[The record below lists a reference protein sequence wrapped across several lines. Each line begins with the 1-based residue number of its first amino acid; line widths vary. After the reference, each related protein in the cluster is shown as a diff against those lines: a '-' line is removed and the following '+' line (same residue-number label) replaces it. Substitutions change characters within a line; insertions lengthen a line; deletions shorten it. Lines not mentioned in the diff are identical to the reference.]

1 MNLSMQFQNKQKN
14 NIKALALLMG
24 LIFLFSTKLIAQKAV
39 NRLILWDVT
48 ASMVGSTN
56 NTPPNYGYNANSDI
70 DKQVREGL
78 IKIISD
84 TKEDD
89 GVFNIY
95 PFGSDILEYKSFLNT
110 SNGRKDAI
118 NYITNYTID
127 KQPKGYTNICGAWD
141 KAMIHIDPKLRNV
154 IYLFTDGSQNIAY
167 GQDGINCLSSTVNK
181 YCSLTKGTDTYTF
194 YVSLNVADKT
204 FKGIL
209 ANACKNITVVDKPL
223 GPGVGIL
230 NLPLKLVAKFQPLSF
245 NVQDNSSSA
254 ERFTADGGSMPSDL
268 KKINADLEINTQD
281 KLGIKATITS
291 NKDGNL
297 DVNFTLEDISGKAI
311 ATLKTIQNLN
321 IVGNIKVSIE
331 GSTEVTEIP
340 INIINKKSPQL
351 NFIIK

>member
-1 MNLSMQFQNKQKN
+1 MLFQNKQKN
-14 NIKALALLMG
+14 NIKAII
-24 LIFLFSTKLIAQKAV
+24 IFMAFIFSFSTKIIAQKAV

-70 DKQVREGL
+70 DKKVREGL
-78 IKIISD
+78 INIIND
-84 TKEDD
+84 TKDDD

-95 PFGSDILEYKSFLNT
+95 PFGSDVIEYKSFLNT
-110 SNGRKDAI
+110 SNGRKEAI
-118 NYITNYTID
+118 NYITNYKID

-204 FKGIL
+204 FQGIL
-209 ANACKNITVVDKPL
+209 ANACKNITVVDVPPL
-223 GPGVGIL
+223 GPGQGTFIL
-230 NLPLKLVAKFQPLSF
+230 PIKLVAKFQPLNF

-254 ERFTADGGSMPSDL
+254 ERFTADGGTMPTDL

-321 IVGNIKVSIE
+321 IVGKIKVSIE

>member
-1 MNLSMQFQNKQKN
+1 
-14 NIKALALLMG
+14 
-24 LIFLFSTKLIAQKAV
+24 
-39 NRLILWDVT
+39 
-48 ASMVGSTN
+48 
-56 NTPPNYGYNANSDI
+56 
-70 DKQVREGL
+70 
-78 IKIISD
+78 
-84 TKEDD
+84 
-89 GVFNIY
+89 
-95 PFGSDILEYKSFLNT
+95 
-110 SNGRKDAI
+110 
-118 NYITNYTID
+118 
-127 KQPKGYTNICGAWD
+127 
-141 KAMIHIDPKLRNV
+141 
-154 IYLFTDGSQNIAY
+154 
-167 GQDGINCLSSTVNK
+167 LSSTVNK

-204 FKGIL
+204 FQGIL
-209 ANACKNITVVDKPL
+209 ANACKNITVVTADDVKNK
-223 GPGVGIL
+223 GI

-254 ERFTADGGSMPSDL
+254 ERFTVDGGTMPTDL

-291 NKDGNL
+291 NKEGNL

-321 IVGNIKVSIE
+321 IVGKIKVSIE

>member
-1 MNLSMQFQNKQKN
+1 MLFQNKQKN
-14 NIKALALLMG
+14 NIKAII
-24 LIFLFSTKLIAQKAV
+24 IFMAFIFSFSTKIIAQKAV

-56 NTPPNYGYNANSDI
+56 STPPNYGYNANSDI

-78 IKIISD
+78 IKIITD
-84 TKEDD
+84 TKDDD
-89 GVFNIY
+89 GVFIIY

-110 SNGRKDAI
+110 SNGRKEAT
-118 NYITNYTID
+118 NYITNYKID

-167 GQDGINCLSSTVNK
+167 GPDGINCLSSTVNK

-204 FKGIL
+204 FQGIL
-209 ANACKNITVVDKPL
+209 ANACKNITVVTADDVKNK
-223 GPGVGIL
+223 GI

-254 ERFTADGGSMPSDL
+254 ERFTADGGTMPTDL

-321 IVGNIKVSIE
+321 IVGKIKVSVE

>member
-1 MNLSMQFQNKQKN
+1 MAF
-14 NIKALALLMG
+14 
-24 LIFLFSTKLIAQKAV
+24 IFSFSTKIIAQKAV

-56 NTPPNYGYNANSDI
+56 STPPNYGYNANSDI

-78 IKIISD
+78 IKIITD
-84 TKEDD
+84 TKDDD
-89 GVFNIY
+89 GGFNIY

-110 SNGRKDAI
+110 SNGRKEAT
-118 NYITNYTID
+118 NYITNYKID

-141 KAMIHIDPKLRNV
+141 KAMNHIDPKLRNV

-167 GQDGINCLSSTVNK
+167 GPDGINCLSSTVNK

-204 FKGIL
+204 FQGIL
-209 ANACKNITVVDKPL
+209 ANACKNITVVTADDVKNK
-223 GPGVGIL
+223 GI

-254 ERFTADGGSMPSDL
+254 ERFTADGGTMPTDL

-321 IVGNIKVSIE
+321 IVGKIKVSVE

>member
-1 MNLSMQFQNKQKN
+1 MLFQNKQKN
-14 NIKALALLMG
+14 NIKAII
-24 LIFLFSTKLIAQKAV
+24 IFMAFIFSFSTKIIAQKAV

-78 IKIISD
+78 IKIITD
-84 TKEDD
+84 TKDDD

-110 SNGRKDAI
+110 SNGRKEAI
-118 NYITNYTID
+118 NYITNYKID

-167 GQDGINCLSSTVNK
+167 GPDGINCLSSTVNK

-204 FKGIL
+204 FQGIL
-209 ANACKNITVVDKPL
+209 SNACKNITVVTADDVKNK
-223 GPGVGIL
+223 GI

-254 ERFTADGGSMPSDL
+254 ERFTVDGGTMPTDL

-291 NKDGNL
+291 NKEGNL

-321 IVGNIKVSIE
+321 IVGKIKVSVE

>member
-1 MNLSMQFQNKQKN
+1 
-14 NIKALALLMG
+14 
-24 LIFLFSTKLIAQKAV
+24 
-39 NRLILWDVT
+39 
-48 ASMVGSTN
+48 
-56 NTPPNYGYNANSDI
+56 
-70 DKQVREGL
+70 
-78 IKIISD
+78 
-84 TKEDD
+84 
-89 GVFNIY
+89 
-95 PFGSDILEYKSFLNT
+95 
-110 SNGRKDAI
+110 
-118 NYITNYTID
+118 
-127 KQPKGYTNICGAWD
+127 
-141 KAMIHIDPKLRNV
+141 MIHIDPKLRNV

-167 GQDGINCLSSTVNK
+167 GPDGINCLSSTVNK

-204 FKGIL
+204 FQGIL
-209 ANACKNITVVDKPL
+209 ANACKNITVVTADDVKNK
-223 GPGVGIL
+223 GI

-254 ERFTADGGSMPSDL
+254 ERFTADGGTMPTDL

-321 IVGNIKVSIE
+321 IVGKIKVSVE

>member
-1 MNLSMQFQNKQKN
+1 MPFQNNQKN
-14 NIKALALLMG
+14 NIKAI
-24 LIFLFSTKLIAQKAV
+24 LIFMAFIFSFSTKIIAQKAV

-56 NTPPNYGYNANSDI
+56 STPPNYGYNANSDI

-78 IKIISD
+78 IKIITD
-84 TKEDD
+84 TKDDD

-110 SNGRKDAI
+110 SNGRKEAI
-118 NYITNYTID
+118 NYIKNYKID

-167 GQDGINCLSSTVNK
+167 GPDGINCLSSTVNK

-204 FKGIL
+204 FQGIL
-209 ANACKNITVVDKPL
+209 ANACKNITVVTADDVKNK
-223 GPGVGIL
+223 GI

-254 ERFTADGGSMPSDL
+254 ERFTVDGGTMPTDL

-291 NKDGNL
+291 NKEGNL

-321 IVGNIKVSIE
+321 IVGKIKVSIE

>member
-1 MNLSMQFQNKQKN
+1 MAF
-14 NIKALALLMG
+14 
-24 LIFLFSTKLIAQKAV
+24 IFSFSTKIIAQKAV

-56 NTPPNYGYNANSDI
+56 STPPNYGYNANSDI

-78 IKIISD
+78 IKIITD
-84 TKEDD
+84 TKDDD
-89 GVFNIY
+89 GGFNIY

-110 SNGRKDAI
+110 SNGRKEAT
-118 NYITNYTID
+118 NYITNYKID

-167 GQDGINCLSSTVNK
+167 GPDGINCLSSTVNK

-204 FKGIL
+204 FQGIL
-209 ANACKNITVVDKPL
+209 ANACKNITVVTADDVKNK
-223 GPGVGIL
+223 GI

-254 ERFTADGGSMPSDL
+254 ERFTADGGTMPTDL

-321 IVGNIKVSIE
+321 IVGKIKVSIE

>member
-1 MNLSMQFQNKQKN
+1 MLFQNKQKN
-14 NIKALALLMG
+14 NIKAII
-24 LIFLFSTKLIAQKAV
+24 IFMAFIFSFSTKIIAQKAV

-78 IKIISD
+78 IKIITD
-84 TKEDD
+84 TKDDD
-89 GVFNIY
+89 GIFNIY

-110 SNGRKDAI
+110 SNGRKEAI
-118 NYITNYTID
+118 NYITNYKID

-167 GQDGINCLSSTVNK
+167 GPDGINCLSSTVNK

-204 FKGIL
+204 FQGIL
-209 ANACKNITVVDKPL
+209 ANACKNITVVTADDVKNK
-223 GPGVGIL
+223 GI

-321 IVGNIKVSIE
+321 IVGKIKVSIE

>member
-1 MNLSMQFQNKQKN
+1 MLFQNKQKN
-14 NIKALALLMG
+14 NIKAIMFFMAF
-24 LIFLFSTKLIAQKAV
+24 IFSFSTKIIAQKAV

-78 IKIISD
+78 IKIITD
-84 TKEDD
+84 TKDDD

-95 PFGSDILEYKSFLNT
+95 PFGSDILEYKSFLNI

-118 NYITNYTID
+118 NYITNYKID
-127 KQPKGYTNICGAWD
+127 KQPRGYTNICGAWD

-194 YVSLNVADKT
+194 YISLNVADKT
-204 FKGIL
+204 FQGIL
-209 ANACKNITVVDKPL
+209 ANACKNITVVTADDVKNK
-223 GPGVGIL
+223 GI

-254 ERFTADGGSMPSDL
+254 ERFTADGGTMATDL

-321 IVGNIKVSIE
+321 IVGKIKVSVE

>member
-1 MNLSMQFQNKQKN
+1 MPFQNNQKN
-14 NIKALALLMG
+14 NIKAI
-24 LIFLFSTKLIAQKAV
+24 LIFMAFIFSFSTKIIAQKAV

-78 IKIISD
+78 IKIITD
-84 TKEDD
+84 TKDD
-89 GVFNIY
+89 EGVFNIY

-110 SNGRKDAI
+110 SNGRKEAI
-118 NYITNYTID
+118 NYIKNYKID

-167 GQDGINCLSSTVNK
+167 GPDGINCLSSTVNK

-204 FKGIL
+204 FQGIL
-209 ANACKNITVVDKPL
+209 ANACKNITVVTADDVKNK
-223 GPGVGIL
+223 GI

-254 ERFTADGGSMPSDL
+254 ERFTVDGGTMPTDL

-291 NKDGNL
+291 NKEGNL

-321 IVGNIKVSIE
+321 IVGKIKVSIE

>member
-1 MNLSMQFQNKQKN
+1 MLFQNKQKN
-14 NIKALALLMG
+14 NIKAIIIFMG

-78 IKIISD
+78 IKIITD
-84 TKEDD
+84 TKDDD

-95 PFGSDILEYKSFLNT
+95 PFGSDVLEYKSFLNT
-110 SNGRKDAI
+110 SNGRQEAI
-118 NYITNYTID
+118 NYITNYKID

-167 GQDGINCLSSTVNK
+167 GPDGINCLSSTVNK

-204 FKGIL
+204 FQGIL
-209 ANACKNITVVDKPL
+209 ANACKNITVVTADDVKNK
-223 GPGVGIL
+223 GIP
-230 NLPLKLVAKFQPLSF
+230 LPLKLVAKFQPLSF

-254 ERFTADGGSMPSDL
+254 ERFTADGGTMPTDL

-321 IVGNIKVSIE
+321 IVGKIKVSVE

>member
-1 MNLSMQFQNKQKN
+1 MLFQNKQKN
-14 NIKALALLMG
+14 NIKAII
-24 LIFLFSTKLIAQKAV
+24 IFMAFIFSFSTKIIAQKAV

-78 IKIISD
+78 IKIIND
-84 TKEDD
+84 TKDDD

-95 PFGSDILEYKSFLNT
+95 PFGSDVIEYKSFLNT
-110 SNGRKDAI
+110 SNGRKEAI
-118 NYITNYTID
+118 NYITNYKID

-204 FKGIL
+204 FQGIL
-209 ANACKNITVVDKPL
+209 ANACKNITVVTADDVKNK
-223 GPGVGIL
+223 GI

-254 ERFTADGGSMPSDL
+254 ERFTADGGTMPTDL

-281 KLGIKATITS
+281 KLGLKATITS

-321 IVGNIKVSIE
+321 IVGKIKVSVE

>member
-1 MNLSMQFQNKQKN
+1 MLFQNKQKN
-14 NIKALALLMG
+14 NIKAII
-24 LIFLFSTKLIAQKAV
+24 IFMAFIFSFSTKIIAQKAV

-78 IKIISD
+78 IKIITD
-84 TKEDD
+84 TKDDD

-110 SNGRKDAI
+110 SNGRKEAI
-118 NYITNYTID
+118 NYITNYKID

-167 GQDGINCLSSTVNK
+167 GPDGINCLSSTVNK

-204 FKGIL
+204 FQGIL
-209 ANACKNITVVDKPL
+209 ANACKNITVVTADDVKNK
-223 GPGVGIL
+223 GI

-254 ERFTADGGSMPSDL
+254 ERFTVDGGTMPTDL

-321 IVGNIKVSIE
+321 IVGKIKVSVE

>member
-1 MNLSMQFQNKQKN
+1 MLFQNKQKN
-14 NIKALALLMG
+14 NIKAII
-24 LIFLFSTKLIAQKAV
+24 IFMAFIFSFSTKIIAQKAV

-78 IKIISD
+78 IKIITD
-84 TKEDD
+84 TKDDD

-110 SNGRKDAI
+110 SNGRKEAI
-118 NYITNYTID
+118 NYITNYKID

-167 GQDGINCLSSTVNK
+167 GPDGINCLSSTVNK

-204 FKGIL
+204 FQGIL
-209 ANACKNITVVDKPL
+209 ANACKNITVVTADDVKNK
-223 GPGVGIL
+223 GI

-254 ERFTADGGSMPSDL
+254 ERFTVDGGTMPTDL

-291 NKDGNL
+291 NKEGNL

-321 IVGNIKVSIE
+321 IVGKIKVSVE

>member
-1 MNLSMQFQNKQKN
+1 MPFQNNQKN
-14 NIKALALLMG
+14 NIKAI
-24 LIFLFSTKLIAQKAV
+24 LIFMAFIFSFSTKIIAQKAV

-78 IKIISD
+78 IKIITD
-84 TKEDD
+84 TKDDD

-110 SNGRKDAI
+110 SNGRKEAI
-118 NYITNYTID
+118 NYIKNYKID

-167 GQDGINCLSSTVNK
+167 GPDGINCLSSTVNK

-204 FKGIL
+204 FQGIL
-209 ANACKNITVVDKPL
+209 ANACKNITVVTADDVKNK
-223 GPGVGIL
+223 GI

-254 ERFTADGGSMPSDL
+254 ERFTVDGGTMPTDL

-291 NKDGNL
+291 NKEGNL

-321 IVGNIKVSIE
+321 IVGKIKVSIE

>member
-14 NIKALALLMG
+14 NIKAIMFFMA
-24 LIFLFSTKLIAQKAV
+24 LIFSFSTKIIAQKAV
-39 NRLILWDVT
+39 NRIILWDVT

-56 NTPPNYGYNANSDI
+56 NIPPNFGYNANSDI

-84 TKEDD
+84 TKDDD

-95 PFGSDILEYKSFLNT
+95 PFGSDILEYKNFLNT

-118 NYITNYTID
+118 NYITNYKID

-141 KAMIHIDPKLRNV
+141 KAMMHIDPKLRNV

-167 GQDGINCLSSTVNK
+167 GQFGINCLSSTVNK
-181 YCSLTKGTDTYTF
+181 YCSLTNGTDTYTF

-204 FKGIL
+204 FQGIL
-209 ANACKNITVVDKPL
+209 ENACKNITVVTADDVKNK
-223 GPGVGIL
+223 GIK
-230 NLPLKLVAKFQPLSF
+230 LPLKLVAKFQPLTF

-254 ERFTADGGSMPSDL
+254 ERFTVDGGTMPSDL

-281 KLGIKATITS
+281 KLGIKAIVTS
-291 NKDGNL
+291 NKEGNL

-321 IVGNIKVSIE
+321 IVGKIKVRIE
-331 GSTEVTEIP
+331 GSTEITEIP

>member
-1 MNLSMQFQNKQKN
+1 MLFQNKQKN
-14 NIKALALLMG
+14 NIKAII
-24 LIFLFSTKLIAQKAV
+24 IFMAFIFSFSTKIIAQKAV

-48 ASMVGSTN
+48 ASMRGSTN
-56 NTPPNYGYNANSDI
+56 NTPPNYGYKPNSDI

-110 SNGRKDAI
+110 SNGRKEAI
-118 NYITNYTID
+118 NYITNYKID

-141 KAMIHIDPKLRNV
+141 KAMIHIVPKFRNL

-167 GQDGINCLSSTVNK
+167 GPDGINCLSSTVNK

-204 FKGIL
+204 FQRKL
-209 ANACKNITVVDKPL
+209 ANACKNITVVTADDVKNK
-223 GPGVGIL
+223 GI

-254 ERFTADGGSMPSDL
+254 ERFTADNGTMPSDL

-281 KLGIKATITS
+281 KLGIKAIITS
-291 NKDGNL
+291 NKEGNL

-321 IVGNIKVSIE
+321 IVGKIKVSIE

>member
-1 MNLSMQFQNKQKN
+1 MLFQNKQKN
-14 NIKALALLMG
+14 NIKAII
-24 LIFLFSTKLIAQKAV
+24 IFMAFIFSFSTKIIAQKAV

-56 NTPPNYGYNANSDI
+56 STPPNYGYNANSDI

-78 IKIISD
+78 IKIITD
-84 TKEDD
+84 TKDDD
-89 GVFNIY
+89 GGFNIY

-110 SNGRKDAI
+110 SNGRKEAT
-118 NYITNYTID
+118 NYITNYKID

-167 GQDGINCLSSTVNK
+167 GPDGINCLSSTVNK

-204 FKGIL
+204 FQGIL
-209 ANACKNITVVDKPL
+209 ANACKNITVVTADDVKNK
-223 GPGVGIL
+223 GI

-254 ERFTADGGSMPSDL
+254 ERFTADGGTMPTDL

-321 IVGNIKVSIE
+321 IVGKIKVSIE

>member
-1 MNLSMQFQNKQKN
+1 MLFQNKQKN
-14 NIKALALLMG
+14 NIKAII
-24 LIFLFSTKLIAQKAV
+24 IFMAFIFSFSTKIIAQKAV

-56 NTPPNYGYNANSDI
+56 STPPNYGYNANSDI

-78 IKIISD
+78 IKIIND
-84 TKEDD
+84 NKDDD

-110 SNGRKDAI
+110 SNGRKEAI
-118 NYITNYTID
+118 NYITNYKID

-167 GQDGINCLSSTVNK
+167 GPDGINCLSSTVNK

-204 FKGIL
+204 FQGIL
-209 ANACKNITVVDKPL
+209 ANACKNITVVTADSVKNKGIPL
-223 GPGVGIL
+223 PI
-230 NLPLKLVAKFQPLSF
+230 KLVAKFQPLSF

-254 ERFTADGGSMPSDL
+254 ERFTADGGTMPTDL

-321 IVGNIKVSIE
+321 IVGKIKVSVE

>member
-1 MNLSMQFQNKQKN
+1 MLFQNKQKN
-14 NIKALALLMG
+14 NIKAII
-24 LIFLFSTKLIAQKAV
+24 IFMAFIFSFSTKIIAQKAV

-78 IKIISD
+78 IKIITD
-84 TKEDD
+84 TKDDD

-110 SNGRKDAI
+110 SNGRKEAI
-118 NYITNYTID
+118 NYITNYKID

-167 GQDGINCLSSTVNK
+167 GPDGINCLSSTVNK

-204 FKGIL
+204 FQGIL
-209 ANACKNITVVDKPL
+209 ANACKNITVVTADDVKNK
-223 GPGVGIL
+223 GI

-254 ERFTADGGSMPSDL
+254 ERFTVDGGTMPTDL

-281 KLGIKATITS
+281 KLGIKAIITS
-291 NKDGNL
+291 NKEGNL

-321 IVGNIKVSIE
+321 IVGKIKVSVE

>member
-1 MNLSMQFQNKQKN
+1 MAF
-14 NIKALALLMG
+14 
-24 LIFLFSTKLIAQKAV
+24 IFSFSTKIIAQKAV

-78 IKIISD
+78 IKILND
-84 TKEDD
+84 TKDDD

-118 NYITNYTID
+118 NYITNYKID

-204 FKGIL
+204 FQGIL
-209 ANACKNITVVDKPL
+209 ANACKNITVVTADDVKNK
-223 GPGVGIL
+223 GI

-321 IVGNIKVSIE
+321 IVGKIKVSIE

>member
-1 MNLSMQFQNKQKN
+1 MPFQNNQKN
-14 NIKALALLMG
+14 YIKAI
-24 LIFLFSTKLIAQKAV
+24 LIFMAFIFSFSTKIIAQKAV

-56 NTPPNYGYNANSDI
+56 STPPNYGYNANSDI

-78 IKIISD
+78 IKIITD
-84 TKEDD
+84 TKDDD

-110 SNGRKDAI
+110 SNGRKEAI
-118 NYITNYTID
+118 NYIKNYKID

-167 GQDGINCLSSTVNK
+167 GPDGINCLSSTVNK

-204 FKGIL
+204 FQGIL
-209 ANACKNITVVDKPL
+209 ANACKNITVVTADDVKNK
-223 GPGVGIL
+223 GI

-254 ERFTADGGSMPSDL
+254 ERFTVDGGTMPTDL

-291 NKDGNL
+291 NKEGNL

-321 IVGNIKVSIE
+321 IVGKIKVSIE

>member
-1 MNLSMQFQNKQKN
+1 MLFQNKQKN
-14 NIKALALLMG
+14 NIKAII
-24 LIFLFSTKLIAQKAV
+24 IFMAFIFSFSTKIIAQKAV

-56 NTPPNYGYNANSDI
+56 STPPNYGYNSNSDI

-78 IKIISD
+78 INIITD
-84 TKEDD
+84 TKDDD

-110 SNGRKDAI
+110 SNGRKEAI
-118 NYITNYTID
+118 NYITNYKID

-167 GQDGINCLSSTVNK
+167 GPDGINCLSSTVNK

-204 FKGIL
+204 FQGIL
-209 ANACKNITVVDKPL
+209 ANACKNITVVDVNL
-223 GPGVGIL
+223 GPGKKTF

-321 IVGNIKVSIE
+321 IVGKIKVSIE

>member
-1 MNLSMQFQNKQKN
+1 MAF
-14 NIKALALLMG
+14 
-24 LIFLFSTKLIAQKAV
+24 IFSFSTKIIAQKAV

-56 NTPPNYGYNANSDI
+56 STPPNYGYNANSDI

-78 IKIISD
+78 IKIIND
-84 TKEDD
+84 TKDDD

-110 SNGRKDAI
+110 SNGRKEAI
-118 NYITNYTID
+118 NYITNYKID

-141 KAMIHIDPKLRNV
+141 KAMNHIHPKLRNV

-167 GQDGINCLSSTVNK
+167 GPDGINCLSSTVNK

-204 FKGIL
+204 FQGIL
-209 ANACKNITVVDKPL
+209 ANACKNITVVTADSVKNKGIPL
-223 GPGVGIL
+223 PI
-230 NLPLKLVAKFQPLSF
+230 KLVAKFQPLSF

-254 ERFTADGGSMPSDL
+254 ERFTADGGTMPTDL

-321 IVGNIKVSIE
+321 IVGKIKVI
-331 GSTEVTEIP
+331 V
-340 INIINKKSPQL
+340 
-351 NFIIK
+351 

>member
-1 MNLSMQFQNKQKN
+1 MPFQNNQKN
-14 NIKALALLMG
+14 NIKAI
-24 LIFLFSTKLIAQKAV
+24 LIFMAFIFSFSTKIIAQKAV

-56 NTPPNYGYNANSDI
+56 STPPNYGYNANSDI

-78 IKIISD
+78 IKIITD
-84 TKEDD
+84 TKDD
-89 GVFNIY
+89 EGVFNIY

-110 SNGRKDAI
+110 SNGRKEAI
-118 NYITNYTID
+118 NYIKNYKID

-167 GQDGINCLSSTVNK
+167 GPDGINCLSSTVNK

-204 FKGIL
+204 FQGIL
-209 ANACKNITVVDKPL
+209 ANACKNITVVTADDVKNK
-223 GPGVGIL
+223 GI

-254 ERFTADGGSMPSDL
+254 ERFTVDGGTMPTDL

-291 NKDGNL
+291 NKEGNL

-321 IVGNIKVSIE
+321 IVGKIKVSIE

>member
-1 MNLSMQFQNKQKN
+1 MAF
-14 NIKALALLMG
+14 
-24 LIFLFSTKLIAQKAV
+24 IFSFSTKIIAQKAV

-56 NTPPNYGYNANSDI
+56 STPPNYGYNANSDI

-78 IKIISD
+78 INIIND
-84 TKEDD
+84 TKDDD

-95 PFGSDILEYKSFLNT
+95 PFGSDVIEYKSFLNT
-110 SNGRKDAI
+110 SNGRKEAI
-118 NYITNYTID
+118 NYITNYKID

-141 KAMIHIDPKLRNV
+141 KAMNHIDPKLRNV

-167 GQDGINCLSSTVNK
+167 GPDGINCLSSTVNK

-204 FKGIL
+204 FQGIL
-209 ANACKNITVVDKPL
+209 ANACKNITVVTAGDVKNK
-223 GPGVGIL
+223 GI

-254 ERFTADGGSMPSDL
+254 ERFTADGGTMPTDL

-321 IVGNIKVSIE
+321 IVGKIKVSIE

>member
-1 MNLSMQFQNKQKN
+1 MLFQNKQKN
-14 NIKALALLMG
+14 NIKAII
-24 LIFLFSTKLIAQKAV
+24 IFMAFIFSFSTKIIAQKAV

-56 NTPPNYGYNANSDI
+56 STPPNYGYNANSDI
-70 DKQVREGL
+70 DKQVREVL
-78 IKIISD
+78 KKIISD
-84 TKEDD
+84 TEEDD

-118 NYITNYTID
+118 NYITNYKID

-167 GQDGINCLSSTVNK
+167 GPDGINCLSSTVNK

-194 YVSLNVADKT
+194 YISLNVADKT
-204 FKGIL
+204 FQGIL
-209 ANACKNITVVDKPL
+209 ENACKNLTVVIGE
-223 GPGVGIL
+223 GPIMPII
-230 NLPLKLVAKFQPLSF
+230 PLKLVAKFQPLSF

-254 ERFTADGGSMPSDL
+254 ERFTVDGKMPSDL

-321 IVGNIKVSIE
+321 IVGKIKVSIE
-331 GSTEVTEIP
+331 GSTEITEIP

>member
-1 MNLSMQFQNKQKN
+1 MAF
-14 NIKALALLMG
+14 
-24 LIFLFSTKLIAQKAV
+24 IFSFSTKIIAQKAV

-78 IKIISD
+78 IKIIND
-84 TKEDD
+84 TKDDD

-95 PFGSDILEYKSFLNT
+95 PFGSDVIEYKSFLNT
-110 SNGRKDAI
+110 SNGRKEAI
-118 NYITNYTID
+118 NYITNYKID

-204 FKGIL
+204 FQGIL
-209 ANACKNITVVDKPL
+209 ANACKNITVVTADDVKNK
-223 GPGVGIL
+223 GI

-254 ERFTADGGSMPSDL
+254 ERFTADGGTMPTDL

-281 KLGIKATITS
+281 KLGLKATITS

-321 IVGNIKVSIE
+321 IVGKIKVSVE